1 MVFHVVT
8 VHWQSD
14 AWIDPQRRFLDR
26 NLPGGTRYYAALH
39 GVPQERFGDFDYAED
54 LPGTHPEKL
63 NALAGAVSESAGPD
77 DVLLFVDGDAF
88 PIVPIDESILDEAP
102 LVAVRRDE
110 NLGDPQPHP
119 CFCVTTVGLW
129 SEIEGDWTRGHEW
142 VNAAGDSVTDVGG
155 NLLARLESRGVAW
168 RPLLRSNTQNPHPL
182 WFAVYGGIAY
192 HHGAG
197 FRERIGR
204 VDGLAHD
211 LNPRVAASRS
221 HPGGGPDRGS
231 RRAGAAIPARPR
243 QAREAPRARRSAARG
258 ARRRDL
264 RRALRRRRLLAEVR
278 GVSRGSR

>member
-211 LNPRVAASRS
+211 LNPRVAASR
-221 HPGGGPDRGS
+221 
-231 RRAGAAIPARPR
+231 AVIPAGVPIAGRV
-243 QAREAPRARRSAARG
+243 E
-258 ARRRDL
+258 
-264 RRALRRRRLLAEVR
+264 RALRYRRARGRRERHLARDAAQRAALADEIFDALCEDDDFWRRFVE
-278 GVSRGSR
+278 